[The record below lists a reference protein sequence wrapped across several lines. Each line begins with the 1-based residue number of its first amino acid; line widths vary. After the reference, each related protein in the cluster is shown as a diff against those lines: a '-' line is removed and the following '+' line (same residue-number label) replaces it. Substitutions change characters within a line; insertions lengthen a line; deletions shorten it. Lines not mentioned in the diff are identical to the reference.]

1 MVAGRGAQRAGARV
15 AAVSE
20 FAVVGVD
27 LRLPQHYRNRLEKFD
42 LINPRGFATQCHNPH
57 RKAPE
62 PNFGS
67 ASAVAARL
75 DWSGFFYRF
84 RYIWK
89 SFTPNEGTRLK

>member
-1 MVAGRGAQRAGARV
+1 M
-15 AAVSE
+15 
-20 FAVVGVD
+20 VGVD

-42 LINPRGFATQCHNPH
+42 LIRGFATQCHNPH

-75 DWSGFFYRF
+75 DWSGLFIGF
-84 RYIWK
+84 
-89 SFTPNEGTRLK
+89 GTFGNLSLQIRGLD